1 MPPCTE
7 PEDFSCPSY
16 LPFGF
21 LASSSPYS
29 YKRLLNLLLQAAVLM
44 IWHFPHHRFVE
55 LTDNLAAAQA
65 ADLAAF

>member
-1 MPPCTE
+1 MPLCTE
-7 PEDFSCPSY
+7 PEDFPCPPY

-21 LASSSPYS
+21 LASYSPYS
-29 YKRLLNLLLQAAVLM
+29 YKWLLNLLLQAAVPM

-55 LTDNLAAAQA
+55 LTDSPVAAQA